1 MAFLPGIFS
10 RGGNPAPQTPQAP
23 QQQAPQQQAPAQP
36 GPAQVQ
42 LQQPVN
48 PDANPATMQNSPAA
62 PAAQGP
68 IPAKLDDFAN
78 LFKPQAA
85 DPNAPKQPT
94 LQDPLL
100 TPINPDA
107 FKQQIAQANFA
118 AGIPQETLQKAIS
131 GDAQALMDAINHAS
145 REAFAAATQLS
156 HGLVEHGSRTAAE
169 RALGLVDSKVR
180 NSLLRSQNPTNEVL
194 QNPAVAPVFNAV
206 KTQLAQANPQ
216 MSPEAV
222 TQAAEAYFSQMAEA
236 FTAPQRQAEAT
247 KNAPKGTD
255 FSYLLS

>member
-1 MAFLPGIFS
+1 MAFLNGIF
-10 RGGNPAPQTPQAP
+10 NKQQPAAPQ
-23 QQQAPQQQAPAQP
+23 QQQAPAQP
-36 GPAQVQ
+36 GPAQQQ

-48 PDANPATMQNSPAA
+48 PGANPATMPNSPAT
-62 PAAQGP
+62 PAAAGP
-68 IPAKLDDFAN
+68 VPAKLDDFAN
-78 LFKPQAA
+78 MFKPQAA

-94 LQDPLL
+94 LSDPLL
-100 TPINPDA
+100 TPINQDA

-131 GDAQALMDAINHAS
+131 GDATALMEAINHAS

-169 RALGLVDSKVR
+169 RALGLVDGKVR
-180 NSLLRSQNPTNEVL
+180 NTLLRNQNPTNEVL

-216 MSPEAV
+216 LSPEAV
-222 TQAAEAYFSQMAEA
+222 NQAAEAYFSQMAEA
-236 FTAPQRQAEAT
+236 FTAPQRQAEET
-247 KNAPKGTD
+247 KNAPKAPD